1 MDTLRVGVE
10 DVKVMAVR
18 WHAHA
23 AKLGAGAPPPVG
35 LSCQPS
41 AAAVSAGHAALAI
54 AAASLTGRVQ
64 ANATKVAT
72 ADTRYLANEASSAG
86 QLAAIAVPVSGR

>member
-10 DVKVMAVR
+10 DVQVMVVR
-18 WHAHA
+18 WRAQA
-23 AKLGAGAPPPVG
+23 ATLVASAPPSAG

-41 AAAVSAGHAALAI
+41 AAAVSAGHAAIAT

-64 ANATKVAT
+64 SSATKVAA
-72 ADTRYLANEASSAG
+72 ADTGYLANEASSAR
-86 QLAAIAVPVSGR
+86 QLAAIADPVRGR